1 MICPNCGKDVGD
13 SKFCTYCGTAI
24 SSNEIAETE
33 SEKFTEETKT
43 EATVNTEDVSVE
55 NEPVTEESPEVI
67 PEKANDGNDS
77 KANETT
83 GEPDT
88 QPIEKET
95 TVSNEVLLTTN
106 AGYGFKQGTLNLY
119 SDKLEF
125 THPQGTMSYPISDII
140 KVRKSLGCLEITTH
154 DNKTVSFG
162 YNGNLV
168 DQWVAKMIRMIPEEN
183 LNMSVENNAE
193 SVTSNNTNVSQQ
205 IPDIKQVG
213 IEKAKEVIENYKN
226 IKTQPKWKKIV
237 YIALPIII
245 LLVFIKVIG
254 GGSGGDKYYIQAA
267 EQVVSEQ
274 LRSPSTA
281 SFSSVKVVDKDKYG
295 RALISMTVDAQ
306 NGFGAYIRDNY
317 VVVIYD
323 VNKREGTF
331 RYVSPQSY
339 KNSFLEDA
347 VISSM
352 KKQADWDEPLDS
364 D

>member
-1 MICPNCGKDVGD
+1 MFCPNCGKDVGE

-24 SSNEIAETE
+24 SINEIAETE
-33 SEKFTEETKT
+33 AEKVTEETKA
-43 EATVNTEDVSVE
+43 EETVNTEDVSAE
-55 NEPVTEESPEVI
+55 NEPVTKESTEVT
-67 PEKANDGNDS
+67 PVETDDESDSEAN
-77 KANETT
+77 KT
-83 GEPDT
+83 GEPNT
-88 QPIEKET
+88 QPIEKEIT
-95 TVSNEVLLTTN
+95 LSNEVLLTTN

-119 SDKLEF
+119 SDRLEF
-125 THPQGTMSYPISDII
+125 TYPQGTMSYPICDII
-140 KVRKSLGCLEITTH
+140 KVRKSLGCLEITTR

-183 LNMSVENNAE
+183 LNMPVENAAE
-193 SVTSNNTNVSQQ
+193 SVTANNTDVSQQ
-205 IPDIKQVG
+205 LSDIKQAG
-213 IEKAKEVIENYKN
+213 TEKAKEVIENYKN

-237 YIALPIII
+237 YIAVPIII
-245 LLVFIKVIG
+245 LLVLIKVIG

-281 SFSSVKVVDKDKYG
+281 SFSNVKVVDKDKYG
-295 RALISMTVDAQ
+295 RALVSMTVDAQ

-323 VNKREGTF
+323 VNKREETF
-331 RYVSPQSY
+331 RYVYPQSY
-339 KNSFLEDA
+339 KESFLEDA